1 MENTNL
7 LEILLELGAIHLSNT
22 TPFEWASGWLSPIYC
37 DNRLA
42 LSSYEARE
50 IICAEMQ
57 KVLARK
63 YSDIGSIVAVAT
75 GALPMG
81 AIVAQAERL
90 PFAYVRP
97 KAKDHG
103 LENQVEGRV
112 AQGERVVVIED
123 LVSTGGSSLK
133 AVDALRNIGAE
144 VLGMVSIFT
153 YAFPQAERAMR
164 DANVDFEA
172 LATYPQLLSLLKSK
186 GKLSAE
192 EEARLSEWREHPETW
207 GR

>member
-1 MENTNL
+1 MENTKL

-22 TPFEWASGWLSPIYC
+22 APFEWASGWLSPIYC

-42 LSSYEARE
+42 LSSYKARE

-63 YSDIGSIVAVAT
+63 YSNIECIVAVAT

-81 AIVAQAERL
+81 AIVAQALQL

-103 LENQVEGRV
+103 LANLVEGKV
-112 AQGERVVVIED
+112 AKGERVVVIED

-133 AVDALRNIGAE
+133 AVEALRNIGAE

-153 YAFPQAERAMR
+153 YAFPQAERAMKE
-164 DANVDFEA
+164 AGVDFEA
-172 LATYPQLLSLLKSK
+172 LASYPQLLALLKAN

-192 EEARLSEWREHPETW
+192 DEVRLAEWREHPETW

>member
-1 MENTNL
+1 MKDTRL
-7 LEILLELGAIHLSNT
+7 LEILLELGAIHITNSK
-22 TPFEWASGWLSPIYC
+22 PFEWASGWLSPIYC

-50 IICAEMQ
+50 IICSSMQ
-57 KVLARK
+57 EVLARK
-63 YSDIGSIVAVAT
+63 FRNIEGVVGVAT

-81 AIVAQAERL
+81 AILAQALKL

-103 LENQVEGRV
+103 LANQVEGKIEKG
-112 AQGERVVVIED
+112 QRVVVIED

-133 AVDALRNIGAE
+133 AVEALRAMQAD

-164 DANVDFEA
+164 EANVDFEA
-172 LATYPQLLSLLKSK
+172 LASYPMLLELLKAQ
-186 GKLSAE
+186 GKISSE
-192 EEARLSEWREHPETW
+192 DETRLADWRTHPETW

>member
-1 MENTNL
+1 MENTRL
-7 LEILLELGAIHLSNT
+7 LEILLELGAIHITNSK
-22 TPFEWASGWLSPIYC
+22 PFEWASGWLSPIYC

-50 IICAEMQ
+50 IICSSMQ
-57 KVLARK
+57 TMLARK
-63 YSDIGSIVAVAT
+63 FQNIQCIVGVAT

-81 AIVAQAERL
+81 AILAQALKL

-103 LENQVEGRV
+103 LANQVEGRIEKG
-112 AQGERVVVIED
+112 QRVVVIED

-133 AVDALRNIGAE
+133 AVEAVRAMGAE
-144 VLGMVSIFT
+144 VLGMVAIFT
-153 YAFPQAERAMR
+153 YAFPQAEKAMT
-164 DANVDFEA
+164 DANVNFEA
-172 LATYPQLLSLLKSK
+172 LATYPMLLDLLKTQ
-186 GKLSAE
+186 GKITPADE
-192 EEARLSEWREHPETW
+192 VRLADWRTHPETW